1 MNLTEKP
8 FWQAANPSASATW
21 ALPVP
26 LLPSAM
32 NSAGYGG
39 GAVRA
44 LDFYQQ
50 GEAQTYHWDNSKSGW
65 IKNLEPEGANS

>member
-1 MNLTEKP
+1 MTNDKTFRLYWLSGDTDTVTGSTI
-8 FWQAANPSASATW
+8 AD
-21 ALPVP
+21 
-26 LLPSAM
+26 AM

-50 GEAQTYHWDNSKSGW
+50 GEAQTYHWDNSKGGW
-65 IKNLEPEGANS
+65 IKNLEPEDADS